1 MPSCLMIGLVNYG
14 SEQEPEIQVAL
25 FLSTNYIEINYDV
38 QLFSVLPVVHSVTE
52 GDITSKMVTDSCKYL
67 TPFGRSSTM
76 CERDIQLAEEYLVK
90 VLKVDGDDFMSVR

>member
-25 FLSTNYIEINYDV
+25 FLSTNYIEINYDA
-38 QLFSVLPVVHSVTE
+38 QLFSVLPAVHSVTK

-67 TPFGRSSTM
+67 TPFGRSSTI
-76 CERDIQLAEEYLVK
+76 CPTGRGIP
-90 VLKVDGDDFMSVR
+90 R